1 MSFLQLR
8 FNQLYVIIST
18 QAVSGIT
25 SSGGTANGTLSSA
38 RGAVPTEMGFVYST
52 SPNPT
57 TSDTKVTVSYKT
69 GTYSG
74 TLSGLAS
81 STTYHV
87 RSYVIDG
94 AQTVYGDDFSF
105 ATSSSG
111 ITAFG
116 STLLM
121 LGVG

>member
-52 SPNPT
+52 SLNPT

-69 GTYSG
+69 GAYSG
-74 TLSGLAS
+74 TLSGLSA
-81 STTYHV
+81 STTYHI

-105 ATSSSG
+105 ATASG
-111 ITAFG
+111 GGAVFA
-116 STLLM
+116 STLMLM
-121 LGVG
+121 GVG